1 MLYLYIVKQIK
12 TIIFLSLFA
21 LTAAKAQPTLD
32 TIKYCLKQ
40 KPRPFAKLDSRNSFI
55 DNSIVNIFG
64 AIAGIN
70 YGKRL
75 SFGVGYNQ
83 LYNPPKNFNQDVEYI
98 NSFGKPYFVSSGI
111 HFFYVSA
118 AVDYAFYQTKH
129 WEISMPLQIGIGQT
143 YFQQTIHGKR
153 SKIDAHTNFIYEPT
167 ISVDY
172 KIVKWFGLGID
183 FGYRFLLTNDVK
195 LNREFN
201 SPIVTF
207 GLVIYYSEIYKSV
220 FPNTKLAKK
229 M

>member
-1 MLYLYIVKQIK
+1 VKKQAS
-12 TIIFLSLFA
+12 IFFFLFLLA
-21 LTAAKAQPTLD
+21 FSAAEAQPTLD

-55 DNSIVNIFG
+55 DNSVVNIFG

-70 YGKRL
+70 FGKRL
-75 SFGVGYNQ
+75 SFGIGYNQ

-118 AVDYAFYQTKH
+118 AIDYAFYQTKH

-143 YFQQTIHGKR
+143 YFSQTIHQKR